1 MAAEG
6 MGGRGE
12 AACSSPKK
20 TNQLGMDGW
29 MDGLFEQSRI
39 LVGVMYAQG
48 WRVFPY
54 EA

>member
-20 TNQLGMDGW
+20 TNQPGMDGW
-29 MDGLFEQSRI
+29 MGSSNRQSRI